1 MLRILTAMLLLA
13 TPAMAVE
20 WFGKPVQCDTLDAV
34 AQLMIDRK
42 QEPLFAGMGA
52 VRIGNDQL
60 TFPTVVFANSEE
72 RTWHVIEYNVEVDE
86 ACVVGIGNGLDF
98 DVADWYYNDKQS

>member
-20 WFGKPVQCDTLDAV
+20 WFSKPVQCDTLDVV

-42 QEPLFAGMGA
+42 QEPLLAGVSASRVG
-52 VRIGNDQL
+52 GDYL
-60 TFPTVVFANSEE
+60 SLPTVVFANSEE
-72 RTWHVIEYNVEVDE
+72 KTYHVIEYNIEADQ
-86 ACVVGIGNGLDF
+86 ACVVSIGNGLDF
-98 DVADWYYNDKQS
+98 NVADWYYKKGKS

>member
-42 QEPLFAGMGA
+42 QEPLFAGVGA
-52 VRIGNDQL
+52 VRIGDDYL
-60 TFPTVVFANSEE
+60 SLPTVVFANSDEK
-72 RTWHVIEYNVEVDE
+72 TWHVIEYNVENDQ
-86 ACVVGIGNGLDF
+86 ACVVSIGNGLDF
-98 DVADWYYNDKQS
+98 NVADWYYKKEQS